1 MPTVLPLPAEE
12 AIAAVAAVAGPAP
25 KTGKYV
31 GQLYEDSFLT
41 LVTVQDSLDRGFPN
55 VWVGG
60 GWMVGPD
67 GKVFALSSN
76 YGIHDWRLART
87 LLIRLYGEGLASRIE
102 PEVFVERLERLT
114 RERDD
119 LVEQVVREAKEGR
132 LRPPRPRVLP

>member
-60 GWMVGPD
+60 GWLVGPD

-76 YGIHDWRLART
+76 YGVHDWRLARP